1 MKEIFTLWSNT
12 RMVVLVAVSAAC
24 YVAVLLPFKVAVII
38 PGLTEIRPGAAIPIL
53 FSFLFGPAA
62 AFGSGF
68 GNLIAD
74 MLGGMLGIGSLLGF
88 IGNFLYGFIP
98 YAMWRA
104 LRGTARPGE
113 KGMADWC
120 LVSLIILISC
130 LAIGSVIGWGVD
142 LLGMAPFA
150 ALGNIIVI
158 NNLLSSC
165 VLAIPL
171 LRLTYRRVEQGGL
184 LWHEIMDEQP
194 ARTASR
200 LRLGGVIL
208 LVLGTVSAMIVGNVI
223 SLGFLGLDFGAAGF
237 GGVKGTM
244 LLGASMTPSLL
255 LILIGCALL

>member
-1 MKEIFTLWSNT
+1 
-12 RMVVLVAVSAAC
+12 MVVLVAVSAAC

-38 PGLTEIRPGAAIPIL
+38 PGLTEIRPGAAVPIL

-88 IGNFLYGFIP
+88 IGNFLYGYIP

-113 KGMADWC
+113 KGISDWC
-120 LVSLIILISC
+120 LVLLIILISC

-158 NNLLSSC
+158 NNMLSAC
-165 VLAIPL
+165 ILAIPL
-171 LRLTYRRVEQGGL
+171 LGLTYRRVEQGGL
-184 LWHEIMDEQP
+184 LWHEIMDAPDQP
-194 ARTASR
+194 ATGR
-200 LRLGGVIL
+200 LRLVGVIL
-208 LVLGTVSAMIVGNVI
+208 VVLGTVSAMVIGNVV
-223 SLGFLGLDFGAAGF
+223 SLGFLGLDFGAAAFSGI
-237 GGVKGTM
+237 KGTM

-255 LILIGCALL
+255 LMLVGCALL